1 MPVEWRG
8 VIIADP
14 GIPSPLNHGIGFQLA
29 DRTRKVA
36 DGNASKAH
44 RSHVEVNAAEFAF
57 LGWNHFSFSFG
68 WWKEQPLLSR
78 SLTTLA
84 SEFHSSVPWKNQIVT
99 RTPLSPVP

>member
-14 GIPSPLNHGIGFQLA
+14 GILSPLNHGIGFQLA

-44 RSHVEVNAAEFAF
+44 RSHVEVNAAEFVF

-68 WWKEQPLLSR
+68 WWKEQPLLQG
-78 SLTTLA
+78 
-84 SEFHSSVPWKNQIVT
+84 P
-99 RTPLSPVP
+99 